1 MPTGCQV
8 PRPIVPFVPLTVV
21 DHPLVSDRVALLR
34 ATTTASAEFRRF
46 PAELSTFLAYA
57 AARPL
62 AVEDTVVRT
71 PLGVDAPARTL
82 PERMP
87 LLVPILRAGLGL
99 LDGVL
104 AAIPSAEV
112 GLVGLARD
120 EETHEPTPYCLRLP
134 AELPTSA
141 FVLDPMLAT
150 GGSMVYTCR
159 LLLERGVRDITALC
173 LLAAP
178 EGVAHVQSE
187 LPDVHIVTAA
197 LDDRLDDDAY
207 IVPGLADA
215 GDRLYGR
222 V

>member
-1 MPTGCQV
+1 MG
-8 PRPIVPFVPLTVV
+8 LTVV

-34 ATTTASAEFRRF
+34 AVDTASAEFRRLT
-46 PAELSTFLAYA
+46 AELSTFLAYE
-57 AARPL
+57 AARSLPT
-62 AVEDTVVRT
+62 VEGSVRT
-71 PLGVDAPARTL
+71 PLGVDAATRTL
-82 PERMP
+82 ADHSP

-112 GLVGLARD
+112 GLVGLARN
-120 EETHEPTPYCLRLP
+120 EETHEPEAYCIRLP
-134 AELPTSA
+134 AELPRTA

-150 GGSMVYTCR
+150 GGSMAWTCR
-159 LLLERGVRDITALC
+159 LLRDRGIERITAIC

-178 EGVAHVQSE
+178 EGVARVLDE
-187 LPDVHIVTAA
+187 LPDVEIVTAA
-197 LDDRLDDDAY
+197 LDLHLNDVAY
-207 IVPGLADA
+207 IVPGLGDA